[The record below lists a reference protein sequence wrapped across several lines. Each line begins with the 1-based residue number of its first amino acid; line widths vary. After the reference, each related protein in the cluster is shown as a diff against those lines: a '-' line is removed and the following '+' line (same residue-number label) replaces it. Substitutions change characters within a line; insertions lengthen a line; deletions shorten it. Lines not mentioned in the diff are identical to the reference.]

1 MPLEPDIILPGQL
14 GPLSSPR
21 RPLQGAR
28 LLMLA
33 VLQDAIECYCRPP
46 REHDQAARILFEETR
61 AWVKS
66 TDHATF
72 SFESICDALDID
84 ADYLRRRLRQQGAPV
99 QGGRRP

>member
-1 MPLEPDIILPGQL
+1 MPLEPDLVLPGQL
-14 GPLSSPR
+14 GSLSSPR

-33 VLQDAIECYCRPP
+33 VLQDAIECYRKRP
-46 REHDQAARILFEETR
+46 REHDPAARLLFEETR
-61 AWVKS
+61 AWMES

-84 ADYLRRRLRQQGAPV
+84 ADYLRRRLRQHGAPV